1 MEVSSLISK
10 YRGVIVTVE
19 KHKNC
24 DGTLSLH
31 ATIDGQVFRP
41 AANDSFKSIVKECRA
56 EIDHWID
63 EQKASH
69 SQKIARR
76 GYCNRASSSAD

>member
-1 MEVSSLISK
+1 MKVSSHISK

-31 ATIDGQVFRP
+31 TTIDGQVFRP
-41 AANDSFKSIVKECRA
+41 TANDSFNSILKECRVQ
-56 EIDHWID
+56 IDHWID
-63 EQKASH
+63 SKVLMISCIQRNGE
-69 SQKIARR
+69 
-76 GYCNRASSSAD
+76 D